1 MSLPKDYRDQR
12 CSLARSL
19 EVLGER
25 WTLLIIRDALYG
37 GRRFSDFV
45 EHLAIPR
52 SVLANR
58 LETLVEHG
66 VLAKVSPSDR
76 GYSEYE
82 ITGKGKQLW
91 PAIRVLMSWGDEHYT
106 DGEPPLSFRHVHDG
120 GQINADGICTVC
132 NEPVA
137 LADTLATPGATLKP
151 RSDKPGAITG
161 ALLQGHRL
169 LEDVRSSAAPAQSS
183 AKS

>member
-1 MSLPKDYRDQR
+1 MALPKDYRDQR

-37 GRRFSDFV
+37 ARRFSDFV
-45 EHLAIPR
+45 EHLAMPR

-66 VLAKVSPSDR
+66 VLAKVSAADR
-76 GYSEYE
+76 GYAEYE
-82 ITGKGKQLW
+82 ITAKGKQLW
-91 PAIRVLMSWGDEHYT
+91 PAIRVLMSWGDEHYAAA
-106 DGEPPLSFRHVHDG
+106 EPPLSFHHADDG
-120 GQINADGICTVC
+120 GRLDAEGICSSC
-132 NEPVA
+132 HEPVE
-137 LADTLATPGATLKP
+137 LADTLAVPSATLTP
-151 RSDKPGAITG
+151 RSDKPDAITG
-161 ALLQGHRL
+161 ALLQTHRL
-169 LEDVRSSAAPAQSS
+169 LEDVRGGAGPSPSG